1 MGIQIPFMATDG
13 DVSQKPPPSRLGSR
27 LPWRRWPVLPMLLL
41 GLVGWFLVYYATAW
55 GPWAFS
61 DAAGYITA
69 ARNLVAGHGIGSFKP
84 NGEFSPT
91 TSHPP
96 LYVLAIGL
104 VSQLGIEPLEAARV
118 TDIILFGLLVSAG
131 GLMVSRLLNSPWP
144 GAAFSALVLL
154 HPALIIAYTS
164 AMAEPPFILLGFLSL
179 LLVTM
184 YSRGHRTRALL
195 GASLCA
201 GGALLSRYPGAAF
214 VLTGAISVL
223 IWGGPGRAVRLR
235 RAMAFA
241 AVGGTPV
248 GIFVLWATSMP
259 GAEGPRALSERLEIL
274 PGLVRFGQSV
284 GAAVWSWKPFPPAV
298 LLPDWL
304 NAMAPSGLLRG
315 GLAAAIALAL
325 GWLGFQTLRRLR
337 GEPEL
342 RLKSQ
347 PALQLLLVLALF
359 LGIYL
364 GFFAAAYLVTNPTP
378 DVDSRTMLPL
388 LPALLAIAVVFAH
401 ITLRAWR
408 DTRPLRLG
416 WSAILL
422 VALAGYGI
430 ISQDIVLGLHRTGL
444 GYTSREWRQSETIAA
459 VRQLPSS
466 IQLISNE
473 PYAVLLLIGRNPYPI
488 AEIQQRQ
495 PAETF
500 VPFGL
505 GSSTS
510 ERLFQEGK
518 AALVIFDTIHAELQQ
533 LYGDQAEL
541 RYANLLEGLYPSFV
555 GSDGGIY
562 WREAP

>member
-1 MGIQIPFMATDG
+1 MGIQIPFLATDG
-13 DVSQKPPPSRLGSR
+13 DVSQKPPLSRLGSR
-27 LPWRRWPVLPMLLL
+27 LPWHRWPVLPSLLL

-55 GPWAFS
+55 GPWAYS

-96 LYVLAIGL
+96 LYVLTIGL
-104 VSQLGIEPLEAARV
+104 VSQLGFEPLEAARI
-118 TDIILFGLLVSAG
+118 TDVILFGLLVSASG
-131 GLMVSRLLNSPWP
+131 MMVGRLLDSPWP

-184 YSRGHRTRALL
+184 HFREHRTRALL

-214 VLTGAISVL
+214 VLTGAIAML
-223 IWGGPGRAVRLR
+223 IWGSPSWAVRLR
-235 RAMAFA
+235 RAIAFT

-248 GIFVLWATSMP
+248 GIFVLWATSIP

-304 NAMAPSGLLRG
+304 SAVAPSALLKG
-315 GLAAAIALAL
+315 SLAAAIALAL

-342 RLKSQ
+342 QLKLQS
-347 PALQLLLVLALF
+347 ALALLLVLVLF

-388 LPALLAIAVVFAH
+388 LPALLAIVVVFAH

-408 DTRPLRLG
+408 DAGPLRLG
-416 WSAILL
+416 WGAFLL

-430 ISQDIVLGLHRTGL
+430 ISQDIVVGLHRTGL

-495 PAETF
+495 PVASF

-505 GSSTS
+505 GSSAS

-518 AALVIFDTIHAELQQ
+518 ATLVIFDTIHVELQQ
-533 LYGDQAEL
+533 LYGDQAEM
-541 RYANLLEGLYPSFV
+541 RYANLLEGLHPSFE

-562 WREAP
+562 WRAAP